1 MPVTQRKEYNMA
13 VTAKGI
19 VKNKFWVLI
28 ENKRLIGEIS
38 ANQAGRGY
46 SITFHGGRQNVD
58 SVNDLKIGRKKIK
71 FVDPPKREF
80 VERDQVHGYPTDSE
94 PFNGVW
100 DLNYKAPI
108 YTKEDNSKSW
118 YCAGWFLIKK
128 GRNWKQEFCPK
139 LITIERYEHR
149 GPYQSQTD
157 LLKVKA

>member
-1 MPVTQRKEYNMA
+1 MA

-28 ENKRLIGEIS
+28 ENKRRIGEIS

-46 SITFHGGRQNVD
+46 SITFHGGKQNVD

-80 VERDQVHGYPTDSE
+80 VERDQVHGYPTDAE

-100 DLNYKAPI
+100 DLNFKAPI

-139 LITIERYEHR
+139 LITIERYDHR

-157 LLKVKA
+157 LLKAKA

>member
-1 MPVTQRKEYNMA
+1 MA

-28 ENKRLIGEIS
+28 ENKQRIGEIS
-38 ANQAGRGY
+38 ANSVGRGY
-46 SITFHGGRQNVD
+46 SITFHGARENVD
-58 SVNDLKIGRKKIK
+58 TVNDLKIGRKKIR

-100 DLNYKAPI
+100 DLSHKAPI

-118 YCAGWFLIKK
+118 FCAGWFLIKK

-139 LITIERYEHR
+139 LITIGRYDHR
-149 GPYQSQTD
+149 GPYQSQSD